1 MLNSTHTWIASSMPS
16 SLTPAVRTG
25 VRSVGHT
32 FSGVSVSFSRKPSV
46 ARSFG
51 SSGAARQSASTA
63 ATSASSLFSFFN
75 ASDAT
80 AP

>member
-1 MLNSTHTWIASSMPS
+1 
-16 SLTPAVRTG
+16 
-25 VRSVGHT
+25 
-32 FSGVSVSFSRKPSV
+32 VSFSRKPSV

-51 SSGAARQSASTA
+51 SIGAVRQSSSTA
-63 ATSASSLFSFFN
+63 ATSFSSPS